1 MFEIKR
7 LADECRL
14 EEVDCKTNNK
24 IEIEEETL
32 SFPEYSSSVFKY
44 LNKDKLPRKWFIQMI
59 SSPWFE
65 RVSMFVIIINCIT
78 LGMYK
83 PCEDQPKCTSNR
95 CFILEYLDH
104 AIYIFFIIEMMI
116 KIIAMGLY
124 GKNTYLSESW
134 NILDFLIILAGYI
147 LYLIYIFY
155 IFFFNLSN

>member
-1 MFEIKR
+1 MFEINNMS
-7 LADECRL
+7 L
-14 EEVDCKTNNK
+14 EEKNSKTNNEK
-24 IEIEEETL
+24 EIEEKTTII
-32 SFPEYSSSVFKY
+32 PEYSATVFKY
-44 LNKDKLPRKWFIQMI
+44 LNKDKIPRKWFIQMI

-65 RVSMFVIIINCIT
+65 RVSMFVIIMNCIT

-124 GKNTYLSESW
+124 GKNTYLSETW
-134 NILDFLIILAGYI
+134 NILDFLIILAG
-147 LYLIYIFY
+147 
-155 IFFFNLSN
+155 

>member
-1 MFEIKR
+1 MFEINN
-7 LADECRL
+7 LSDECKNEDISL
-14 EEVDCKTNNK
+14 EEKNSKNNNK
-24 IEIEEETL
+24 KEIEKKTIII
-32 SFPEYSSSVFKY
+32 PEYSATVFKY

-83 PCEDQPKCTSNR
+83 PCEDQLKCTSTR

-104 AIYIFFIIEMMI
+104 SIYIFFIIEMMI

-134 NILDFLIILAGYI
+134 NILDFLIILAG
-147 LYLIYIFY
+147 
-155 IFFFNLSN
+155 

>member
-1 MFEIKR
+1 MFEINNMS
-7 LADECRL
+7 L
-14 EEVDCKTNNK
+14 EEKNSKTNNEK
-24 IEIEEETL
+24 EIEEKTTII
-32 SFPEYSSSVFKY
+32 PEYSATVFKY

-104 AIYIFFIIEMMI
+104 AIYIFLPP
-116 KIIAMGLY
+116 GLY
-124 GKNTYLSESW
+124 
-134 NILDFLIILAGYI
+134 DQ
-147 LYLIYIFY
+147 
-155 IFFFNLSN
+155 

>member
-1 MFEIKR
+1 MFEINN
-7 LADECRL
+7 LSDECKNEDISL
-14 EEVDCKTNNK
+14 EEKNSKTNNK
-24 IEIEEETL
+24 KESEEKTTII
-32 SFPEYSSSVFKY
+32 PEYSATVFKY
-44 LNKDKLPRKWFIQMI
+44 LNKDKIPRKWFIQMI

-65 RVSMFVIIINCIT
+65 RVSLFVIIINFIT

-134 NILDFLIILAGYI
+134 NILDFLIILAG
-147 LYLIYIFY
+147 
-155 IFFFNLSN
+155 